1 MFLCAR
7 GIVVP
12 NQESERS
19 CFCILGVSLY
29 QARKVSDHV
38 LCVRGI
44 AVPSQENE
52 RSCFCMLGVSL
63 YQVRKVSDH
72 VFVC

>member
-1 MFLCAR
+1 MFLCVR

-19 CFCILGVSLY
+19 CFCVLGVSLY

-38 LCVRGI
+38 FVCQSGNLKQLKINENRVHSSHRG
-44 AVPSQENE
+44 
-52 RSCFCMLGVSL
+52 RDSCF
-63 YQVRKVSDH
+63 D
-72 VFVC
+72 